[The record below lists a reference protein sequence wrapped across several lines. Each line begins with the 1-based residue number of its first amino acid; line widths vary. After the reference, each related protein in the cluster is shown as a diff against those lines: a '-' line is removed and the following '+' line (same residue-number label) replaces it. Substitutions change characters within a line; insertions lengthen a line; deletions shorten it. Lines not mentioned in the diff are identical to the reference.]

1 MGTSAYRIG
10 PFDVL
15 EIQVFK
21 VPELSK
27 TVQVSEAGTINYPLI
42 GEVAAAGRS
51 ARQVEQ
57 SLTQALGADYLRD
70 PQVSVYVREYNSQR
84 VTVEGA
90 ITKPGVYPI
99 RGDMS
104 LLQLLAISGGVSA
117 ISDDT
122 IVIFRTV
129 DTRRT
134 VARFDVEPIRK
145 GTAPDPK
152 LAAGDMVI
160 VGKSSLKEGFSNVM
174 KALPIA
180 GVFTML

>member
-1 MGTSAYRIG
+1 M
-10 PFDVL
+10 L

-42 GEVAAAGRS
+42 GEVSAAGRS

-57 SLTQALGADYLRD
+57 ALTQALGAEYLRD

-84 VTVEGA
+84 ITLEGA
-90 ITKPGVYPI
+90 VEKPGVYPI
-99 RGDMS
+99 RGDMT
-104 LLQLLAISGGVSA
+104 LLQLLATAGGVSA
-117 ISDDT
+117 IADDT

-129 DTRRT
+129 NAKRT
-134 VARFDVEPIRK
+134 VARFDVDPIRE

-160 VGKSSLKEGFSNVM
+160 VGKSSLKEGFGNVL
-174 KALPIA
+174 KALPLA
-180 GVFTML
+180 GVFTLI